1 MEHYKISMEDLLS
14 IPVKTIEEHI
24 IDYLVGN
31 KSYMGKRMTINA
43 LKKFYEMNDVILNWK
58 KISQYIGEYQR
69 VSRDRA
75 YSDKE
80 IKTLVDSADLRMKVI
95 LLLMASSG
103 MRIGAIPDLKLKHV
117 SGNNITVYE
126 NTKEEYYTFMT
137 LECRQAVGSY
147 LEYRTRSGE
156 KLNPDS
162 PLVRKQFDINDLEQV
177 RKHSAPV
184 ALNTLN
190 VILDHHLQR
199 CGLRTVNHVESN
211 DNNGNRKSVARAHGF
226 RKFFTTQLVNSKI
239 NPEIREMLLG
249 HSIGLAGAY
258 YKPTED
264 EMLDEYMKAAD
275 NLTINEENRLRKK
288 VEKLEVEKSQ
298 IEALAL
304 ELEKVKKAVNL

>member
-1 MEHYKISMEDLLS
+1 MEYNKTSLDDLLS

-31 KSYMGKRMTINA
+31 KSYIGKRMTINA

-75 YSDKE
+75 ISDKE

-117 SGNNITVYE
+117 SGNKITVYK
-126 NTKEEYYTFMT
+126 NTIEEYYTFIT
-137 LECRQAVGSY
+137 GECRQVLDAY
-147 LEYRTRSGE
+147 LDYRTRSGE

-199 CGLRTVNHVESN
+199 CDSMDNILKSMAKGPYVIKIDIEGEEVN
-211 DNNGNRKSVARAHGF
+211 A
-226 RKFFTTQLVNSKI
+226 
-239 NPEIREMLLG
+239 LLG
-249 HSIGLAGAY
+249 ANNTLKNTRKIIVEIHNDANLEESTQILLSHQFNIEIVKGNMPYMIGT
-258 YKPTED
+258 KD
-264 EMLDEYMKAAD
+264 
-275 NLTINEENRLRKK
+275 
-288 VEKLEVEKSQ
+288 
-298 IEALAL
+298 
-304 ELEKVKKAVNL
+304 